1 MTQLLQCFKTLKHM
15 PPLSHFKID
24 DEVLEKL
31 FKLFFEVVGKNHQ
44 QEQFE
49 EIIKDIFSPVER
61 IMIAKRVA
69 VVYLLM
75 KNIDYLTICQTIK
88 VSSATVSKFNFLMTK
103 STGVVPA
110 LNKILKNEKIEDFFG
125 EIISIVRAPGVPGV
139 NWSQAWRDKITREE
153 KKRKGI

>member
-1 MTQLLQCFKTLKHM
+1 M
-15 PPLSHFKID
+15 PPLSQFKID
-24 DEVLEKL
+24 DDVLEKL
-31 FKLFFEVVGKNHQ
+31 FKLFFEVIGRNHQ

-69 VVYLLM
+69 VIYLLM

-88 VSSATVSKFNFLMTK
+88 VSSATVSKFSFLMTK
-103 STGVVPA
+103 SVGIVPV
-110 LNKILKNEKIEDFFG
+110 LSKILKNEKIEGFFE

-139 NWSQAWRDKITREE
+139 NWSQAWKNKIAREE
-153 KKRKGI
+153 KERKGI